1 MKKNSL
7 QFELSLKIS
16 LFFIMIMLAVSS
28 GTIAYLSNRYNKII
42 IDDMNSNLVNAVSTI
57 DYYFDD
63 VKTPMV
69 MISRNSSIQR
79 VLKNY
84 QGMTNR
90 EKLDTVNQLEDF
102 VQNITTFKSFI
113 NDIIVV
119 GVNGYLYNIYRES
132 PDKYIGDYDFLNS
145 RYLADSS
152 VGPVGLTFTGQHPT
166 DYYMS
171 ASFSEVYSVVL
182 PIRSGQNRIGYVICD
197 LKSETIN
204 NILNNNLKEEQAKI
218 LIRDEKGEI
227 LYEEGNEKI
236 LAEEVVDDKNRSNET
251 EASKKNIFEILFA
264 RGNYVTSVTS
274 EVTGWTYYYA
284 ESYETINSFLKKVFM
299 VHIVIIAGMLAV
311 ITFFS
316 NQLSR
321 LILKPL
327 KNIAFMIREMKINQG
342 DYRKNS
348 YNAGGQNVN
357 ELSIEIEQM
366 ITRLESLINENYLY
380 ELKAK
385 DAQIQVLT
393 NQLSPHFLYNTLQLI
408 EYQSYHHQTENITT
422 IINGLSY
429 ILRYSFRSESTVWL
443 GDELQ
448 YIKCYLD
455 IYSLRYENRL
465 TYEIDADEDSLQAE
479 IPRMILEP
487 VVENCIKHGFAG
499 ELMEAVIRVQAAVE
513 NQELYIRVTD
523 NGKGM
528 NRARLEE
535 LRRCLEQMSVVS
547 EHIGLNNVYSILKL
561 RYGDRYGLDIDSELG
576 QFTTVTLH
584 MPFIRP

>member
-1 MKKNSL
+1 MEKIDLKLRNTSIWFTMELGVSQMKKNSL

-42 IDDMNSNLVNAVSTI
+42 IDDMNSNLVNAVNTI

-152 VGPVGLTFTGQHPT
+152 AGPVGLTFTGQHPT

-204 NILNNNLKEEQAKI
+204 NILNNNLKEEEAKI

-284 ESYETINSFLKKVFM
+284 ESYETINSFLKKVFI

-311 ITFFS
+311 IIF
-316 NQLSR
+316 
-321 LILKPL
+321 
-327 KNIAFMIREMKINQG
+327 
-342 DYRKNS
+342 
-348 YNAGGQNVN
+348 
-357 ELSIEIEQM
+357 
-366 ITRLESLINENYLY
+366 
-380 ELKAK
+380 
-385 DAQIQVLT
+385 
-393 NQLSPHFLYNTLQLI
+393 
-408 EYQSYHHQTENITT
+408 
-422 IINGLSY
+422 
-429 ILRYSFRSESTVWL
+429 
-443 GDELQ
+443 
-448 YIKCYLD
+448 YLD

-465 TYEIDADEDSLQAE
+465 TYEIDAGKDSLQAE

-513 NQELYIRVTD
+513 SQELYIRVTD

-528 NRARLEE
+528 NEARLEE
-535 LRRCLEQMSVVS
+535 LRRCLKQMSVVS